1 MREPQPSNL
10 KRKLQNRHIQF
21 IALGGAV
28 GTGLFL
34 GTGSAIF
41 AAGPAVILGYLIA
54 GILVFSIMRQLGE
67 MDTEE
72 PMAGSFGY
80 FAYKYWGEFPGFLAG
95 WNYWVLYVMVGIA
108 ELTAIA
114 AYAQYWFAGLA
125 TWKTALFFFVLI
137 NTINFTA
144 VRAYGEMEFWFSTVK
159 ITAICAMII
168 TGLYILLLH
177 PSLVDG
183 ATFKNLWQAATIGE
197 HAGDSAFS
205 GFLPHGIMGL
215 ITAVPII
222 TFAFGGLELVGI
234 TAAETSDPKKT
245 IPKAVNQVIFR
256 IFVFYIGTLAVLL
269 SLYHWSSLRPT
280 DSPFVMIFDKI
291 GFKYAAWT
299 LNFIILTAAL
309 SVYNSCVYSNSRMLY
324 GLALQRNAPQ
334 TFTKTNKRGVPAAS
348 LVFSGMLTFLV
359 VPLNYF
365 IPHWF
370 DAFKISMSFVV
381 ACLVINWGLI
391 TMTHIKFKK
400 HKISENYKTLFPSP
414 LYPYSNY
421 LTIAF
426 ILFTLTVMCLPQ
438 LGMAKQVIA
447 VPIWIAVVYVGYRI
461 SLKIKAARRGL

>member
-1 MREPQPSNL
+1 MREPQASEL
-10 KRKLQNRHIQF
+10 KRKLKNRHIQF

-41 AAGPAVILGYLIA
+41 QAGPAVILGYFIA

-80 FAYKYWGEFPGFLAG
+80 FAYKYWGTFPGFLAG

-114 AYAQYWFAGLA
+114 AYMQYWFPALA
-125 TWKTALFFFVLI
+125 TWKSAFLFFVVI
-137 NTINFTA
+137 NAVNLTA
-144 VRAYGEMEFWFSTVK
+144 VKAYGETEFAFSIIK
-159 ITAICAMII
+159 ITSICAMII
-168 TGLYILLLH
+168 AGLYILVLH

-183 ATFKNLWQAATIGE
+183 ASFKNLWQAAT
-197 HAGDSAFS
+197 AGAHKGDAAFS
-205 GFLPHGIMGL
+205 GFLPHGIAGL

-234 TAAETSDPKKT
+234 TAAETADPKKT

-256 IFVFYIGTLAVLL
+256 ILVFYIGTLTVLL
-269 SLYHWSSLRPT
+269 SLYHWSNLRPT

-324 GLALQRNAPQ
+324 GLALQHNAPQ
-334 TFTKTNKRGVPAAS
+334 VFTKTNKRGVPSAS
-348 LVFSGMLTFLV
+348 LILSGALTFLV

-365 IPHWF
+365 IPDWF
-370 DAFKISMSFVV
+370 GAFQISMSFVV

-391 TMTHIKFKK
+391 AITHIKFKNQ
-400 HKISENYKTLFPSP
+400 KIKENCKTLFPSP
-414 LYPYSNY
+414 LYPFSNY

-426 ILFTLTVMCLPQ
+426 IIFILAAMCLPA
-438 LGMAKQVIA
+438 LGMTKQVIA
-447 VPIWIAVVYVGYRI
+447 VPLWIAAVYAGYKISKRI
-461 SLKIKAARRGL
+461 HRNLKA